1 MSASTSIFGGL
12 KEALCNRISVA
23 LLSLGLG
30 LFLLP
35 SIGRAQQISQPN
47 QEYTETKVDLS
58 VKTLAG
64 LVRIQRTWVAG
75 QWYINPAWANLRL
88 LPDPMG
94 GVLAVERAGS
104 MYERTGSQAGSQ
116 AAGQA
121 VGIAEGG
128 TASQGSIY
136 RFDSDNLIQKTATG
150 WRWYDRLGNTVDY
163 NSSGV
168 IQSYSNPY
176 GAKIGFVRS
185 AAGNLIAL
193 TDPLDRTIYT
203 FDYDSQGR
211 ISRITDIAGAS
222 VQYQW
227 QDPGV
232 LAQVTD
238 GEGQVW
244 RYQYD
249 SRQQITQRTN
259 PEGASLHIT
268 YATAPGEMPY
278 TAGFAGTGTGAA
290 TTGQSLP
297 SSGST
302 SSPKPRNARVATYQD
317 ENGARWVYRIDF
329 NRVSQQY
336 LVSIQ
341 RPDGTPSQ
349 YRYSKEGWLLE
360 YVADGQVQTQ
370 RQMDSTTQHRTLDA
384 RGLTTTINYDTHFRP
399 LQTIQPDGSKEAWQ
413 YDSQGRLVRYTNL
426 EGTVT
431 TWRYD
436 AKGSLLQAIDA
447 LGKPE
452 QRSHLYTYDQWG
464 NTLSYRRGSGDGQG
478 ADAVTET
485 YAYDNWGNLVEV
497 VDAAGNV
504 DRYAYNSKGQPTT
517 LTNAMGNS
525 WSRSYDNLG
534 RLIAVKNPLG
544 NTEQY
549 QYNSANQV
557 TRKAAMGGEV
567 RQSIYD
573 ATGLLGTQMTNPLG
587 QTWQLTRDAFGR
599 VASATTPSGLIVKT
613 TYDPIGRVAQTTD
626 AAGNATK
633 YKYGANGAPDAG
645 LLVAVEYPTYQTSY
659 RYDQRGRV
667 TQASQLLGKPSGT
680 STGNLASHTWH
691 FAYNA
696 LGQRISATSP
706 AGHTTLFTYDAL
718 GRLIKTTDSLNNT
731 TVQSWDAHGRLLTVT
746 DAKGNTH
753 RFDYDKAGLLL
764 QETRPGGGTTRFQYD
779 ASGQLTQRTDAGGN
793 TRRYLYDK
801 AGNLTQEEHLQAGT
815 TLEQRITYQYN
826 ANNRL
831 IAYNQQ
837 DGQGQAISAATYQID
852 ALGRITQRSTQLG
865 NNPSAITLGQ
875 SYHPDGQLASHTY
888 PDGSQTQYSYLQ
900 GQLAQ
905 VKLPNGSAITYGDY
919 QWLQPTKIQ
928 TPGATKTQTL
938 DALQRPQSI
947 TVQGAAKQTLMSRSY
962 QYDPVGNITQITS
975 DLGATQYS
983 YDALSRLTQAK
994 PDAALQTLGL
1004 PTEQYTYDSVH
1015 NRTSSAHQ
1023 PGAWSYNADNQLTQ
1037 YPAQH
1042 NGQTLATQVQYNA
1055 QGHTRKETN
1064 SQSAK
1069 TYQYNSAERLV
1080 RYEETGSTSA
1090 VQASYRY
1097 DPFGRRISKTVVKG
1111 AATQTTYFV
1120 YGESSLLAEANEQG
1134 VITKA
1139 YGWNPQVEDMWSTAP
1154 LWQAN
1159 PQNASLSNTATAYHY
1174 LHTDHLETPVLGTD
1188 KSGMQ
1193 TWKAISE
1200 AFGDTKV
1207 DTSSAITMNLRFA
1220 GQYFDVESGLHQNYW
1235 RDYRPAVGRYVQ
1247 SDPIGLAGGM
1257 NTYAYVGGNPLSF
1270 TDPMGLDRWGDDSSL
1285 KRIPTNDKSVVD
1297 WLCSYGGTG
1306 SPTTDLMNGRNNG
1319 WDRYDDNLPAAERFA
1334 EMMDGNYANYA
1345 PWRSDDFN
1353 MGQYL
1358 YKKYRQGARGGKGNG
1373 SQDAGFVAKWGAMGA
1388 FYFEQNISWADWK
1401 QRNCTCGK

>member
-1 MSASTSIFGGL
+1 MFVLKSVFGSL

-35 SIGRAQQISQPN
+35 STGQAQQILQPN

-128 TASQGSIY
+128 TVSQGSIY

-193 TDPLDRTIYT
+193 TDPLDRTIFT

-238 GEGQVW
+238 GQGQVW

-278 TAGFAGTGTGAA
+278 TAGFAGTGTGGAA
-290 TTGQSLP
+290 TGQSLP

-360 YVADGQVQTQ
+360 YVVDGQVQTQ
-370 RQMDSTTQHRTLDA
+370 RQMDSTTQHRTLDT
-384 RGLTTTINYDTHFRP
+384 RGLTTTINYDTHYRP

-436 AKGSLLQAIDA
+436 VKGSLLQAIDA

-485 YAYDNWGNLVEV
+485 YVYDNWGNQVETA
-497 VDAAGNV
+497 DATGNV
-504 DRYAYNSKGQPTT
+504 NRYAYNSKGQPTT
-517 LTNAMGNS
+517 LTNALGNS
-525 WSRSYDNLG
+525 WSRSYDKLG
-534 RLIAVKNPLG
+534 RLTAVQNPLG

-549 QYNSANQV
+549 QYNSANRV
-557 TRKAAMGGEV
+557 TRETRADGEIW
-567 RQSIYD
+567 QSTYD
-573 ATGLLGTQMTNPLG
+573 SSGLLNTQLINPYG
-587 QTWQLTRDAFGR
+587 QTWQQFRDGFGR
-599 VASATTPSGLIVKT
+599 VTSASTPSGLQVKAL
-613 TYDPIGRVAQTTD
+613 YDSIGRVTQTTD
-626 AAGNATK
+626 SAGNVTQ

-645 LLVAVEYPTYQTSY
+645 LLIAVEYPTYQMSY
-659 RYDQRGRV
+659 RYDQRGGLTEV
-667 TQASQLLGKPSGT
+667 AQLLGKPSGAPA
-680 STGNLASHTWH
+680 GNLVSHTWH
-691 FAYNA
+691 FVYNT
-696 LGQRISATSP
+696 LGQRSSATNP

-718 GRLIKTTDSLNNT
+718 GRLIKTTDSLNNS
-731 TVQSWDAHGRLLTVT
+731 TVQTWDAHDRLLTVT
-746 DAKGNTH
+746 DANGNTH
-753 RFDYDKAGLLL
+753 RFDYDKAGRQL
-764 QETRPGGGTTRFQYD
+764 QETRPAGSTNRFEYD
-779 ASGQLTQRTDAGGN
+779 AAGQFVKRIDAGGN
-793 TRRYLYDK
+793 IRSYQYDK
-801 AGNLTQEEHLQAGT
+801 AGNLTGEEHEFPGAKLD
-815 TLEQRITYQYN
+815 QRITYQYSASN
-826 ANNRL
+826 LLLGYDQR
-831 IAYNQQ
+831 
-837 DGQGQAISAATYQID
+837 DGQGQIISASSYERD
-852 ALGRITQRSTQLG
+852 ALGRVARRRIQVHDVATIF
-865 NNPSAITLGQ
+865 NLGQ
-875 SYHPDGQLASHTY
+875 SYHPDGQLAGHTY
-888 PDGSQTQYSYLQ
+888 PDGTQTQYQYRQ
-900 GQLAQ
+900 GQLSAIH
-905 VKLPNGSAITYGDY
+905 LPNGSAITYGDY
-919 QWLQPTKIQ
+919 QWLQPTRVQ
-928 TPGATKTQTL
+928 VPGATRTQTL
-938 DALQRPQSI
+938 DALQRPSNI
-947 TVQGAAKQTLMSRSY
+947 TVQGAGNQTLMSLSY
-962 QYDPVGNITQITS
+962 QYDAASNIRQVSS
-975 DLGATQYS
+975 DLGGTQYG
-983 YDALSRLTQAK
+983 YDLLGRLTQAK
-994 PDAALQTLGL
+994 PDAALQSLGL
-1004 PTEQYTYDSVH
+1004 PVEQYSYDSLH
-1015 NRTSSAHQ
+1015 NRISSSHQ
-1023 PGAWSYNADNQLTQ
+1023 PGSWSYNGDNQLTQ
-1037 YPAQH
+1037 YPGIQS
-1042 NGQTLATQVQYNA
+1042 GQLVTTRLLYTP
-1055 QGHTRKETN
+1055 QGHIQKETN
-1064 SQSAK
+1064 SLSTK
-1069 TYQYNSAERLV
+1069 TYQYNAAERLV
-1080 RYEETGSTSA
+1080 RYDEIGTGSP

-1097 DPFGRRISKTVVKG
+1097 DPFGRRISKTVIKSGVAK
-1111 AATQTTYFV
+1111 TTYFLYSDSGV
-1120 YGESSLLAEANEQG
+1120 MAEVDDQGEIQ
-1134 VITKA
+1134 IA
-1139 YGWNPQVEDMWSTAP
+1139 YGWHPEAQAAGLWSTEP
-1154 LWQAN
+1154 VWQVQVSKNSLVDA
-1159 PQNASLSNTATAYHY
+1159 ASRYHY
-1174 LHTDHLETPVLGTD
+1174 LHVDHLSTPRLASD
-1188 KSGMQ
+1188 KSGQMS
-1193 TWKAISE
+1193 WRAISE
-1200 AFGDTKV
+1200 AFGDTRV
-1207 DTSSAITMNLRFA
+1207 DIDSSITMNLRFA
-1220 GQYFDVESGLHQNYW
+1220 GQYFDGESGLHQNYF
-1235 RDYRPAVGRYVQ
+1235 RDYLPRVGRYIQ
-1247 SDPIGLAGGM
+1247 RDPIGLNGGI
-1257 NTYAYVGGNPLSF
+1257 NTYVYVNGNPLFSV
-1270 TDPMGLDRWGDDSSL
+1270 DALGLNSMEGQGASRLPLRPLHPEASLSPSSL
-1285 KRIPTNDKSVVD
+1285 NYWGRQSTSDIIRSLQPGLSESLKVD
-1297 WLCSYGGTG
+1297 PATGKIWNGNTRVKVLGDRGFDVNKLPRENYRPGGFGIRCVGILGALGLAVDLLEAISADLQCSKDPC
-1306 SPTTDLMNGRNNG
+1306 SCDPSCL
-1319 WDRYDDNLPAAERFA
+1319 
-1334 EMMDGNYANYA
+1334 
-1345 PWRSDDFN
+1345 
-1353 MGQYL
+1353 
-1358 YKKYRQGARGGKGNG
+1358 
-1373 SQDAGFVAKWGAMGA
+1373 
-1388 FYFEQNISWADWK
+1388 
-1401 QRNCTCGK
+1401 

>member
-1 MSASTSIFGGL
+1 MFVLKSVIGRFKEGG
-12 KEALCNRISVA
+12 CSRILVA
-23 LLSLGLG
+23 FLSLGLW
-30 LFLLP
+30 LSLLP
-35 SIGRAQQISQPN
+35 STGQAQQILQPN

-104 MYERTGSQAGSQ
+104 MYERTGSRAGSQ

-128 TASQGSIY
+128 TVSQGSIY

-168 IQSYSNPY
+168 IQSYSNPH

-185 AAGNLIAL
+185 AAGSLVAL

-278 TAGFAGTGTGAA
+278 TAGFAGTGTGGA

-360 YVADGQVQTQ
+360 YVVDGQVQTQ

-384 RGLTTTINYDTHFRP
+384 RGLTTTINYDTHYRP

-413 YDSQGRLVRYTNL
+413 YDSQGRIVRYTNA

-478 ADAVTET
+478 TDAVTET
-485 YAYDNWGNLVEV
+485 YVYDNWGNQVET
-497 VDAAGNV
+497 VDATGNV
-504 DRYAYNSKGQPTT
+504 NRYAYNSKGQPTT
-517 LTNAMGNS
+517 LTNALGNT
-525 WSRSYDNLG
+525 WTRSYDKLG
-534 RLIAVKNPLG
+534 RLTAVQNPLG
-544 NTEQY
+544 NAEQY

-557 TRKAAMGGEV
+557 TRKTAMGGEIWQ
-567 RQSIYD
+567 RTYD
-573 ATGLLGTQMTNPLG
+573 ATGQLGTQMTSPLG
-587 QTWQLTRDAFGR
+587 QSLHLTRDAFGR

-613 TYDPIGRVAQTTD
+613 TYDPIGRVTQTTD
-626 AAGNATK
+626 AAGNTTQ
-633 YKYGANGAPDAG
+633 YKYGASGAPDAG

-667 TQASQLLGKPSGT
+667 TQANQLLGKPAGAPAT
-680 STGNLASHTWH
+680 DLVARTWH

-696 LGQRISATSP
+696 LDQRISATNP
-706 AGHTTLFTYDAL
+706 AGHTTLYTYDAL
-718 GRLIKTTDSLNNT
+718 GRLIKTIDSLNNST
-731 TVQSWDAHGRLLTVT
+731 TQAWDAHGRLLTVT

-753 RFDYDKAGLLL
+753 SFDYDKAGRVL
-764 QETRPGGGTTRFQYD
+764 QETRPTGDITRLLYD
-779 ASGQLTQRTDAGGN
+779 TAGQLVQRTDAGGN
-793 TRRYLYDK
+793 TRRHQYDK
-801 AGNLTQEEHLQAGT
+801 AGNLSQEEHLLAGSA
-815 TLEQRITYQYN
+815 LDQRISYQYN
-826 ANNRL
+826 ANNQL
-831 IAYNQQ
+831 MAYDQQ
-837 DGQGQAISAATYQID
+837 DGQGQTISATSYQRD
-852 ALGRITQRSTQLG
+852 LLGRTTDRRMQIAGLAT
-865 NNPSAITLGQ
+865 AIHLGQ
-875 SYHPDGQLASHTY
+875 SYNQDGKVAGHTY

-900 GQLAQ
+900 GQLSQ
-905 VKLPNGSAITYGDY
+905 VKLPNDSAITYGDY
-919 QWLQPTKIQ
+919 QWLLPTKIQ
-928 TPGATKTQTL
+928 TPGASKTQTF
-938 DALQRPQSI
+938 DALQRPASI
-947 TVQGAAKQTLMSRSY
+947 AVHDAANQTLMSRRY
-962 QYDPVGNITQITS
+962 QYDRAGNITEITS

-983 YDALSRLTQAK
+983 YDALGRLTQAK
-994 PDAALQTLGL
+994 PDTALQTLGL
-1004 PTEQYTYDSVH
+1004 PQEQYAYDSVH

-1037 YPAQH
+1037 YPAQQ
-1042 NGQTLATQVQYNA
+1042 NGQTLVTQVQYTP
-1055 QGHTRKETN
+1055 QGHTQKETN
-1064 SQSAK
+1064 SQSTK
-1069 TYQYNSAERLV
+1069 NYRYNAAERLV
-1080 RYEETGSTSA
+1080 RYEEADSAGA

-1097 DPFGRRISKTVVKG
+1097 DPFGRRITKTVAKG
-1111 AATQTTYFV
+1111 SATQTTYYI
-1120 YGESSLLAEANEQG
+1120 YGDSGLLAEMNEQG
-1134 VITKA
+1134 QMQTA
-1139 YGWNPQVEDMWSTAP
+1139 YGWNPQAQDAGLWGTAP
-1154 LWQAN
+1154 VWQAQVGGN
-1159 PQNASLSNTATAYHY
+1159 GLSSSATAYHY

-1188 KSGMQ
+1188 KSGRQ
-1193 TWKAISE
+1193 TWKAASE
-1200 AFGDTKV
+1200 AFGNTWV

-1220 GQYFDVESGLHQNYW
+1220 GQYFDVESGLHQNYF
-1235 RDYRPAVGRYVQ
+1235 RDYRPGVGRYLER
-1247 SDPIGLAGGM
+1247 DPIGLSGGI
-1257 NTYAYVGGNPLSF
+1257 NSFAYVGG
-1270 TDPMGLDRWGDDSSL
+1270 DPVNFSDPDGLQARPPRGGGATQPMFPPIGPTIRPSGPYS
-1285 KRIPTNDKSVVD
+1285 IPTQGTNPR
-1297 WLCSYGGTG
+1297 YYNYTGGSQGRNTDGRGNARDIFREMTGGRATESLPGGNGVWTELPNGTRVNYRETPIGPRIDIYPPRPG
-1306 SPTTDLMNGRNNG
+1306 SPETLHFPGG
-1319 WDRYDDNLPAAERFA
+1319 PIGGVCLP
-1334 EMMDGNYANYA
+1334 
-1345 PWRSDDFN
+1345 
-1353 MGQYL
+1353 
-1358 YKKYRQGARGGKGNG
+1358 
-1373 SQDAGFVAKWGAMGA
+1373 
-1388 FYFEQNISWADWK
+1388 
-1401 QRNCTCGK
+1401 

>member
-1 MSASTSIFGGL
+1 M
-12 KEALCNRISVA
+12 VA
-23 LLSLGLG
+23 FLSLGLW

-35 SIGRAQQISQPN
+35 STGQAQQILQPN

-121 VGIAEGG
+121 AGIAEGG
-128 TASQGSIY
+128 TVSQGSIY

-278 TAGFAGTGTGAA
+278 TAGFAGTGTGGAV
-290 TTGQSLP
+290 TGQSLP

-360 YVADGQVQTQ
+360 YVVDGQVQTQ

-384 RGLTTTINYDTHFRP
+384 RGLTTTINYDTHYRP
-399 LQTIQPDGSKEAWQ
+399 LQTIQPDGSKESWQ
-413 YDSQGRLVRYTNL
+413 YDSQGRLVRYTNA

-431 TWRYD
+431 TWLYD

-452 QRSHLYTYDQWG
+452 QRSHLYIYDQWG

-485 YAYDNWGNLVEV
+485 YVYDNWGNLVEV
-497 VDAAGNV
+497 VDATGNV
-504 DRYAYNSKGQPTT
+504 DRYAYNSKGRPTT
-517 LTNAMGNS
+517 LTNALGNT
-525 WSRSYDNLG
+525 WSRSYDQLG
-534 RLIAVKNPLG
+534 RLTAVQNPLG

-549 QYNSANQV
+549 QFNSANQV
-557 TRKAAMGGEV
+557 TRETAMGGEV
-567 RQSIYD
+567 WQSTYD
-573 ATGLLGTQMTNPLG
+573 NAGLLNTQVTNPLG
-587 QTWQLTRDAFGR
+587 HSWQLAYDSFGR
-599 VASATTPSGLIVKT
+599 ATSASTPSGSVVKT
-613 TYDPIGRVAQTTD
+613 VYDPIGRVTQSTD
-626 AAGNATK
+626 TAGNITQ
-633 YKYGANGAPDAG
+633 YKYGANGAPDVG
-645 LLVAVEYPTYQTSY
+645 LLVAVDYPTYQTSY
-659 RYDQRGRV
+659 RYDQRGRFAQV
-667 TQASQLLGKPSGT
+667 TKLLGKSSSA
-680 STGNLASHTWH
+680 STGNLVSHTWH

-706 AGHTTLFTYDAL
+706 VGHTTLYAYDAL
-718 GRLIKTTDSLNNT
+718 GRLIKTTDSLNSSAT
-731 TVQSWDAHGRLLTVT
+731 QTWDAHSRLLNVT
-746 DAKGNTH
+746 DAKGHTH
-753 RFDYDKAGLLL
+753 RFDYDKAGRLL
-764 QETRPGGGTTRFQYD
+764 QETRPGGATTRYQYD
-779 ASGQLTQRTDAGGN
+779 PAGQLTLRTDAGGN
-793 TRRYLYDK
+793 IRRYQYDK
-801 AGNLTQEEHLQAGT
+801 AGNLTSEEHLLAGSA
-815 TLEQRITYQYN
+815 LDQRITYQYN
-826 ANNRL
+826 ANNQL
-831 IAYNQQ
+831 IAYDQQ
-837 DGQGQAISAATYQID
+837 DGQGQTISTASYQRD
-852 ALGRITQRSTQLG
+852 ALGRITERSTKLG
-865 NNPSAITLGQ
+865 SNPTAITLGQ
-875 SYHPDGQLASHTY
+875 SYHPDGQLAGHTY

-900 GQLAQ
+900 GQLSQ
-905 VKLPNGSAITYGDY
+905 VKLPNGSAITYSDY

-928 TPGATKTQTL
+928 SPGASKTQTL
-938 DALQRPQSI
+938 DPLQRPASI
-947 TVQGAAKQTLMSRSY
+947 TVQGAANQTLMSRSY
-962 QYDPVGNITQITS
+962 QYDPVGHVTQITS
-975 DLGATQYS
+975 DLGVTRYS
-983 YDALSRLTQAK
+983 YDSLGRLTEAK
-994 PDAALQTLGL
+994 PDTALQTLGL
-1004 PTEQYTYDSVH
+1004 PQEQYGYDIVH

-1023 PGAWSYNADNQLTQ
+1023 PGVWSYNQDNQLTQ
-1037 YPAQH
+1037 YPAQQ
-1042 NGQTLATQVQYNA
+1042 NGQTFATLVQYNP
-1055 QGHTRKETN
+1055 QGHTQKETN
-1064 SQSAK
+1064 SQSTK
-1069 TYQYNSAERLV
+1069 TYQYNAAERLV
-1080 RYEETGSTSA
+1080 SFEETGSAGS

-1097 DPFGRRISKTVVKG
+1097 DPFGHRISKTT
-1111 AATQTTYFV
+1111 TQRGISLTTYYV
-1120 YGESSLLAEANEQG
+1120 YGESSLLAEVNEQG
-1134 VITKA
+1134 AITKA
-1139 YGWNPQVEDMWSTAP
+1139 YGWSPQAGSLWSTAP

-1159 PQNASLSNTATAYHY
+1159 TQNASLSSSATAYHY
-1174 LHTDHLETPVLGTD
+1174 LHTDNLETPVLGTD
-1188 KSGMQ
+1188 KSGTQ

-1200 AFGDTKV
+1200 AFGDTRV

-1220 GQYFDVESGLHQNYW
+1220 GQYFDGESGLHQNYF
-1235 RDYRPAVGRYVQ
+1235 RDYRPQVGRYIQ
-1247 SDPIGLAGGM
+1247 ADPIGLGGGW
-1257 NTYAYVGGNPLSF
+1257 NRYSYVDSNPLSF
-1270 TDPMGLDRWGDDSSL
+1270 IDPAGLA
-1285 KRIPTNDKSVVD
+1285 K
-1297 WLCSYGGTG
+1297 
-1306 SPTTDLMNGRNNG
+1306 
-1319 WDRYDDNLPAAERFA
+1319 LPASSAHCSALRRKIQNLNNDLDKRWSELELDPQGLPERVSPNESLSA
-1334 EMMDGNYANYA
+1334 SRRGHRTLINERDSNLRKYERRYSDECEDEPPPPPA
-1345 PWRSDDFN
+1345 PSQEFCGDRCK
-1353 MGQYL
+1353 QVI
-1358 YKKYRQGARGGKGNG
+1358 KAVTEAVTGAIIFTLVLVCA
-1373 SQDAGFVAKWGAMGA
+1373 S
-1388 FYFEQNISWADWK
+1388 S
-1401 QRNCTCGK
+1401 

>member
-1 MSASTSIFGGL
+1 MFASISIFGSW
-12 KEALCNRISVA
+12 KEALCDRISVA

-35 SIGRAQQISQPN
+35 SAGQAQQISQPN

-88 LPDPMG
+88 LPDPLG

-116 AAGQA
+116 A
-121 VGIAEGG
+121 VGMAEGG
-128 TASQGSIY
+128 TVSQGSIY
-136 RFDSDNLIQKTATG
+136 RFDSDNLIQRTATG

-238 GEGQVW
+238 AEGQVW

-249 SRQQITQRTN
+249 NRQQITQRIN

-278 TAGFAGTGTGAA
+278 TAGFAGTGTGGA

-360 YVADGQVQTQ
+360 YVVDGQVQTQ

-384 RGLTTTINYDTHFRP
+384 RGLTTTINYDTHYRP

-413 YDSQGRLVRYTNL
+413 YDSQGRIVRYTNA

-478 ADAVTET
+478 TDAVTET
-485 YAYDNWGNLVEV
+485 YVYDNWGNQVET
-497 VDAAGNV
+497 VDATGNV
-504 DRYAYNSKGQPTT
+504 NRYAYNSKGQPTT
-517 LTNAMGNS
+517 LTNALGNT
-525 WSRSYDNLG
+525 WTRSYDKLG
-534 RLIAVKNPLG
+534 RLTAVQNPLG
-544 NTEQY
+544 NAEQY

-557 TRKAAMGGEV
+557 TREIAMGGEV
-567 RQSIYD
+567 WQSTYD
-573 ATGLLGTQMTNPLG
+573 GTSLLSTQLTNPLG
-587 QTWQLTRDAFGR
+587 QLWKLTRDAFGR

-613 TYDPIGRVAQTTD
+613 TYDPIGRVTQTTD
-626 AAGNATK
+626 AAGNTTQ
-633 YKYGANGAPDAG
+633 YKYGASGAPDAG

-667 TQASQLLGKPSGT
+667 TQANQLLGKPAGAPAT
-680 STGNLASHTWH
+680 DLVARTWH

-696 LGQRISATSP
+696 LDQRISATNP
-706 AGHTTLFTYDAL
+706 AGHTTLYTYDAL
-718 GRLIKTTDSLNNT
+718 GRLIKTIDSLNNS
-731 TVQSWDAHGRLLTVT
+731 TVQTWDAHGRLLAVI

-753 RFDYDKAGLLL
+753 RFDYDNAGRIL
-764 QETRPGGGTTRFQYD
+764 QETRPAGDITRLQYD
-779 ASGQLTQRTDAGGN
+779 TAGQLTQRTDAGGN
-793 TRRYLYDK
+793 IRRHQYDK
-801 AGNLTQEEHLQAGT
+801 AGNLTLEEHLLAGSA
-815 TLEQRITYQYN
+815 LDQRIRYQYN
-826 ANNRL
+826 ANNEL
-831 IAYNQQ
+831 MAYDQQ
-837 DGQGQAISAATYQID
+837 DGQGQTISAASYQRD
-852 ALGRITQRSTQLG
+852 LLGRTTDSRLQIAGLAT
-865 NNPSAITLGQ
+865 PIHLGQ
-875 SYHPDGQLASHTY
+875 SYNQDGQLAGHNY
-888 PDGSQTQYSYLQ
+888 PGGSQTQYSYLQ

-928 TPGATKTQTL
+928 IPGASKTQTF
-938 DALQRPQSI
+938 DALRRPATI
-947 TVQGAAKQTLMSRSY
+947 TVRDAANQTLMSRSY
-962 QYDPVGNITQITS
+962 QYDRAGNITQITS

-983 YDALSRLTQAK
+983 YDPVGRLTDAK
-994 PDAALQTLGL
+994 PDTALQALGL
-1004 PTEQYTYDSVH
+1004 PQEQYTYDSVH
-1015 NRTSSAHQ
+1015 NRISSAHQ
-1023 PGAWSYNADNQLTQ
+1023 PGAWKYNQDNQLTQ
-1037 YPAQH
+1037 YPAQQ
-1042 NGQTLATQVQYNA
+1042 NGQTFTTQVLYNA
-1055 QGHTRKETN
+1055 QGQTKKETN
-1064 SQSAK
+1064 SQNTK
-1069 TYQYNSAERLV
+1069 TYQYNAAGRLV
-1080 RYEETGSTSA
+1080 HYEETGSASV

-1097 DPFGRRISKTVVKG
+1097 DPNGRRISKTVAAGG
-1111 AATQTTYFV
+1111 ATRTTYYV
-1120 YGESSLLAEANEQG
+1120 YGDSSLLAEMNEQG
-1134 VITKA
+1134 QMETA
-1139 YGWNPQVEDMWSTAP
+1139 YGWNPAERGAPLWGTDP
-1154 LWQAN
+1154 LWQAQVGGN
-1159 PQNASLSNTATAYHY
+1159 SLSSPSTGYHY
-1174 LHTDHLETPVLGTD
+1174 LHTDQLGTPQLASD
-1188 KSGMQ
+1188 Q
-1193 TWKAISE
+1193 TGQMSWRGISE
-1200 AFGDTKV
+1200 TFGDTKV
-1207 DTSSAITMNLRFA
+1207 DINSAITMNLRFA
-1220 GQYFDVESGLHQNYW
+1220 GQYFDGESGLHQNYF
-1235 RDYRPAVGRYVQ
+1235 RDYRPQAGRYIQ
-1247 SDPIGLAGGM
+1247 RDPIGLDGGI
-1257 NTYAYVGGNPLSF
+1257 NTYAYVMGNPLRYV
-1270 TDPMGLDRWGDDSSL
+1270 DPNGLGPW
-1285 KRIPTNDKSVVD
+1285 DKLYGLPKEFWK
-1297 WLCSYGGTG
+1297 WLHKEEGG
-1306 SPTTDLMNGRNNG
+1306 DLMKAYKDPKTGQIPKEDARELYEQWKRSKEG
-1319 WDRYDDNLPAAERFA
+1319 GFA
-1334 EMMDGNYANYA
+1334 DPSLLEGLI
-1345 PWRSDDFN
+1345 PWGLTPSPL
-1353 MGQYL
+1353 M
-1358 YKKYRQGARGGKGNG
+1358 
-1373 SQDAGFVAKWGAMGA
+1373 
-1388 FYFEQNISWADWK
+1388 
-1401 QRNCTCGK
+1401 CGTLDCHPEFFKPQKICP

>member
-1 MSASTSIFGGL
+1 MFVLKSVIGRFKEGG
-12 KEALCNRISVA
+12 CSRILVA
-23 LLSLGLG
+23 FLSLGLW
-30 LFLLP
+30 LSLLP
-35 SIGRAQQISQPN
+35 STGQAQQILQPN

-104 MYERTGSQAGSQ
+104 IYERTGSRAGSQ

-128 TASQGSIY
+128 TVSQGSIY

-238 GEGQVW
+238 AEGQVW

-249 SRQQITQRTN
+249 NRQQITQRTN

-278 TAGFAGTGTGAA
+278 TAGFAGTGTGGA
-290 TTGQSLP
+290 TTGQTLP

-360 YVADGQVQTQ
+360 YVVDGQVQTQ

-384 RGLTTTINYDTHFRP
+384 RGLTTTINYDTHYRP

-413 YDSQGRLVRYTNL
+413 YDSQGRIVRYTNA

-436 AKGSLLQAIDA
+436 GKGSLLQAIDA

-478 ADAVTET
+478 TDAVTET
-485 YAYDNWGNLVEV
+485 YVYDNWGNQVET
-497 VDAAGNV
+497 VDATGNV
-504 DRYAYNSKGQPTT
+504 NRYAYNSKGQPTT
-517 LTNAMGNS
+517 LTNALGNT
-525 WSRSYDNLG
+525 WTRSYDKLG
-534 RLIAVKNPLG
+534 RLTAVQNPLG
-544 NTEQY
+544 NAEQY

-557 TRKAAMGGEV
+557 TREIAMGAEV
-567 RQSIYD
+567 WQSTYD
-573 ATGLLGTQMTNPLG
+573 GTGLLSTQLTNPLG
-587 QTWQLTRDAFGR
+587 QIWKLTRDAFGR
-599 VASATTPSGLIVKT
+599 VVSANTPSGLIVKT
-613 TYDPIGRVAQTTD
+613 TYDPIGRVTQTTD
-626 AAGNATK
+626 AAGNTTQ
-633 YKYGANGAPDAG
+633 YKYGASGAPDAG

-659 RYDQRGRV
+659 QYDQRGRV
-667 TQASQLLGKPSGT
+667 TQANQLLGKP
-680 STGNLASHTWH
+680 TGAPATDLVARAWH

-696 LGQRISATSP
+696 LNQRISATNT
-706 AGHTTLFTYDAL
+706 AGHTTLYTYDAL

-731 TVQSWDAHGRLLTVT
+731 TEQSWDAHGRLLTVT

-753 RFDYDKAGLLL
+753 RFDYDRVGRLV
-764 QETRPGGGTTRFQYD
+764 QETRPTGEITRFQHD
-779 ASGQLTQRTDAGGN
+779 AAGQLTLRTDAGGN
-793 TRRYLYDK
+793 TRRYQYDK
-801 AGNLTQEEHLQAGT
+801 VGNLTTEEYQLVGP
-815 TLEQRITYQYN
+815 TLDQRITYQYN

-831 IAYNQQ
+831 LSYDQQ
-837 DGQGQAISAATYQID
+837 DGQGQLISATSYQLD
-852 ALGRITQRSTQLG
+852 ALGRITGRRIQLG
-865 NNPSAITLGQ
+865 GLATAYNLGQ
-875 SYHPDGQLASHTY
+875 SYNPDGQLASHIY
-888 PDGSQTQYSYLQ
+888 PDGSQAQYSYQ
-900 GQLAQ
+900 HGQLTQ
-905 VKLPNGSAITYGDY
+905 VGLPNGSAISYGSY
-919 QWLQPTKIQ
+919 QWMQPTKIQ
-928 TPGATKTQTL
+928 TPGTITTQTF
-938 DALQRPQSI
+938 DALQRPVSI
-947 TVQGAAKQTLMSRSY
+947 LVQGAANQTLMSRGY
-962 QYDPVGNITQITS
+962 QYDPVGNITEITS
-975 DLGATQYS
+975 DLGTTQYG
-983 YDALSRLTQAK
+983 YDSLSRLIQVK
-994 PDAALQTLGL
+994 PDGALQTLGL
-1004 PTEQYTYDSVH
+1004 PAEQYSYDSVH

-1023 PGAWSYNADNQLTQ
+1023 PGVWSYNTDNQLTQ
-1037 YPAQH
+1037 YPALQ
-1042 NGQTLATQVQYNA
+1042 NGQAMATQVQYTP
-1055 QGHTRKETN
+1055 QGHIQKETN
-1064 SQSAK
+1064 S
-1069 TYQYNSAERLV
+1069 YNSKNYKYNAAERLV
-1080 RYEETGSTSA
+1080 RYEEIGGA
-1090 VQASYRY
+1090 GPLQASYRY
-1097 DPFGRRISKTVVKG
+1097 DPFGRRISKTVVRSG
-1111 AATQTTYFV
+1111 ATQTTHFLF
-1120 YGESSLLAEANEQG
+1120 GDSQLLAELNEQG
-1134 VITKA
+1134 AVVRA
-1139 YGWNPQVEDMWSTAP
+1139 YGWNPQAEDMWSTAP
-1154 LWQAN
+1154 LWQTESST
-1159 PQNASLSNTATAYHY
+1159 PNASLSSAATSYNY

-1188 KSGMQ
+1188 KAGMQ
-1193 TWKAISE
+1193 TWRAVRE

-1207 DTSSAITMNLRFA
+1207 DVNSEITMNLRFA
-1220 GQYFDVESGLHQNYW
+1220 GQYFDWESGLHQNYF
-1235 RDYRPAVGRYVQ
+1235 RDYRPRVGRYLQ
-1247 SDPIGLAGGM
+1247 RDPIGLDGGLNPYVYAEADPLSRIDSFGLQALIPDPNNVVPGGPWTPNSGNRPGNFMGPKPEGGGGRLQCQWVPADGQGGPPGSQGYWKVNEAGKKGWARYDQSGRPI
-1257 NTYAYVGGNPLSF
+1257 TPQQAHPGPSKGGGGGGGFGGFGGGKPFNPLA
-1270 TDPMGLDRWGDDSSL
+1270 
-1285 KRIPTNDKSVVD
+1285 IPYN
-1297 WLCSYGGTG
+1297 
-1306 SPTTDLMNGRNNG
+1306 
-1319 WDRYDDNLPAAERFA
+1319 
-1334 EMMDGNYANYA
+1334 
-1345 PWRSDDFN
+1345 
-1353 MGQYL
+1353 
-1358 YKKYRQGARGGKGNG
+1358 
-1373 SQDAGFVAKWGAMGA
+1373 
-1388 FYFEQNISWADWK
+1388 
-1401 QRNCTCGK
+1401 